1 MILAKSIY
9 DENGRVLLGY
19 QSVLTEEFIDKLKE
33 KGFPGIYIEDE
44 LSKDIEVQE
53 TITTELR
60 NKGVDA
66 LRRRDI
72 DETMNVAKQIVDQ
85 LLHSAKVL
93 LDMIDLRTFDDYTF
107 RHSVNVAVLSTVI
120 GMNMEMNR
128 NHIEELAVAAIM
140 HDIGKVMVNPEILN
154 KPSQLTN
161 EEYYEVQRHSEYG
174 YDILKKRFDISART
188 RAGILSHHENEDG
201 SGYPQHLKGSQ
212 IFQYAKIIHVADV
225 FDALTS
231 RRPYKEAYERSEA
244 VEYLMACGGM
254 LFDMEVVKAFLTSV
268 SVYPVGVTVTLST
281 GQEAIVIHNSDNIL
295 RPTVRLMN
303 GEELNLSDPLKYRN
317 VTICKS
323 QEVE

>member
-1 MILAKSIY
+1 MRYVEINKGIPGMILAKSIY

-85 LLHSAKVL
+85 LLHSAKVS

-188 RAGILSHHENEDG
+188 RAGIKGIFNISIG
-201 SGYPQHLKGSQ
+201 ISGWSYCDIVYG
-212 IFQYAKIIHVADV
+212 A
-225 FDALTS
+225 
-231 RRPYKEAYERSEA
+231 
-244 VEYLMACGGM
+244 GG
-254 LFDMEVVKAFLTSV
+254 
-268 SVYPVGVTVTLST
+268 
-281 GQEAIVIHNSDNIL
+281 NSD
-295 RPTVRLMN
+295 
-303 GEELNLSDPLKYRN
+303 S
-317 VTICKS
+317 
-323 QEVE
+323 